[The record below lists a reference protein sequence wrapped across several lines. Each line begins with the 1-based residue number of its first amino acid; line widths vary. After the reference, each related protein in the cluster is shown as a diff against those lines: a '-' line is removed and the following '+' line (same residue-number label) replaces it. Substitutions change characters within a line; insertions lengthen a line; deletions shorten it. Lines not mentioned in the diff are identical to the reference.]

1 MQSLKTRFL
10 TGWIRYARQDSKSGS
25 CINAHESFNS
35 IHVVMGAAICGLG
48 ISFAGNAA
56 VAEEYITQEGRP
68 NIIFILTDDQRFD
81 ALGYAGNDIIRTPEM
96 DKLARE
102 GVYFKHA
109 LVTTPICSASRASIL
124 TGLYE
129 RTHKYTF
136 QTSDIREEYM
146 KQSYP
151 VLLNNAGY
159 YTGFFGKFGVNFEN
173 KEALFDVIDDYDRNN
188 RYDDYRGYN
197 YKTIDGDTV
206 HLTRYTGQ
214 QALDFIDNAPAGQP
228 FCLSLSFS
236 APHAHDP
243 APLQWFWTP
252 ASDQLYRDMEMA
264 PPLISNDTY
273 FNELPLAVRE
283 GFNRLR
289 WGWRFDT
296 PEKYQHSIKGY
307 YRMIHDIDL
316 EIGKVRARL
325 KEQGLDKNTIIILMG
340 DNGFF
345 LGERQLA
352 GKWLMHDNSVRVP
365 LIIFDPRVRKSTDTD
380 EMGLNIDIP
389 ATILDIA
396 GVDIPH
402 EYHGKSLMPLVNRK
416 GTFNRDTVLIE
427 HLWEFVNIPP
437 SEGIRTNEWKYFR
450 YVNDHSLEELYY
462 LSDDPKEI
470 NNLAKE
476 ARYQDVLLAMKNQLN
491 NMIVSYADPYS
502 GVPVGLTTEYI
513 KDPSGT
519 RITSPNPVFGWIVPD
534 EAEIQ
539 KGYQI
544 LVASTIENIEKN
556 IGDVWNSQVIRERQS
571 ANVEYK
577 GNPLQEN
584 TSYFWKVR
592 IFDNDNRISAYS
604 EPQRFVT
611 GTFDKSPFSHNY
623 FQIELI
629 NPVVHK
635 QLEDGSYFYDFGKA
649 AFATLNVKHDVSEA
663 ETLTIRLGEKKTNGR
678 VDRNPGGLIRY
689 QEVNLEVVPGKTD
702 YQIELVPD
710 KRNTENIAVWMPD
723 SFPIIFPFRFVE
735 IEGASKMIDP
745 ANLQQEAY
753 FNYFEEESSSFESS
767 DDILNQVW
775 DLCKYS
781 MKATTFAGY
790 YVDGDRERIP
800 YEADAYIN
808 QLSHYGV
815 DSEYAIGRK
824 TIEYFFDSRPT
835 WPTEWQ
841 LHVAMLMYQDYMYT
855 RNTRLIETF
864 YERLK
869 YKTLM
874 DLEVDGGF
882 ISTDHPNH
890 NDELMLKLG
899 FPDTSRRLRDIVDWP
914 PPANNFGGLGGAQM
928 GERDGYVF
936 KPINTVVNGFYYHNM
951 KIMARFAKLL
961 NKPDEALDF
970 EFRAARVKKSIND
983 KLFDEE
989 RGYYV
994 DGVGT
999 EHASLH
1005 ANMILLAFDIV
1016 PESRKKSV
1024 VEHVK
1029 SRGMACSV
1037 YGAQYLME
1045 ALYKAGEAE
1054 YALKLMTATDDRSWY
1069 NMIQV
1074 GSTIT
1079 MEAWDMKYKTNL
1091 DWNHAWGAA
1100 PANIIP
1106 RYLWG
1111 IRPAE
1116 PGFDLIT
1123 IQPQPASLK
1132 NTSIVVPTIKG
1143 PVRASYELV
1152 TNRLK
1157 RYKVE
1162 IPANTGAV
1170 FTLPIADNEV
1180 VTLNGE
1186 KMNPVFGSIR
1196 LEPGVNYIEIRVH
1209 SF

>member
-1 MQSLKTRFL
+1 MFIKDQPIPAKGIYKTWASSRNLLNSLPMALGLGVGLFNSSSAENLQSLGCERNS
-10 TGWIRYARQDSKSGS
+10 DS
-25 CINAHESFNS
+25 
-35 IHVVMGAAICGLG
+35 
-48 ISFAGNAA
+48 
-56 VAEEYITQEGRP
+56 RP
-68 NIIFILTDDQRFD
+68 NIIFILTDDQRWD
-81 ALGYAGNDIIRTPEM
+81 ALGYAGNKIIVTPEM
-96 DKLARE
+96 DKLAKD
-102 GVYFKHA
+102 GVYFKNA
-109 LVTTPICSASRASIL
+109 LVSTPICSASRASIF

-136 QTSDIREEYM
+136 QTSDIKQEYVNL
-146 KQSYP
+146 SYP

-159 YTGFFGKFGVNFEN
+159 FTGFFGKFGVNYEY
-173 KEALFDVIDDYDRNN
+173 KEALFDIIDDYDRNN
-188 RYDDYRGYN
+188 RYHDYRGFN
-197 YKTIDGDTV
+197 YKTINGDTV

-214 QALDFIDNAPAGQP
+214 QALDFISEAPKGQP

-252 ASDQLYRDMEMA
+252 ESDHLYRDMEM
-264 PPLISNDTY
+264 PDPLISDNKY
-273 FNELPLAVRE
+273 FNEQPLAVRE

-296 PEKYQHSIKGY
+296 PEKYQQSIKGY

-316 EIGKVRARL
+316 EIGKIRAKL
-325 KEQGLDKNTIIILMG
+325 KEKGLDKNTIIIFMG
-340 DNGFF
+340 DNGFY

-352 GKWLMHDNSVRVP
+352 GKWLMHDMSVRVP
-365 LIIFDPRVRKSTDTD
+365 LIIYDPRVRRPADTD
-380 EMGLNIDIP
+380 IMGLNIDIP
-389 ATILDIA
+389 ATLLDIA
-396 GVDIPH
+396 GVEIPR
-402 EYHGKSLMPLVNRK
+402 EYHGKSLMPIVNRK
-416 GTFNRDTVLIE
+416 GSFNRDTVLIE

-437 SEGIRTNEWKYFR
+437 SEGVRTNDWKYFR

-462 LSDDPKEI
+462 LPDDPLEI
-470 NNLAKE
+470 NNLAKDTK
-476 ARYQDVLLAMKNQLN
+476 YQEILLTLKNQLN
-491 NMIVSYADPYS
+491 RMIDKYADPYS
-502 GVPVGLTTEYI
+502 GVPTGLTVEFI

-519 RITSPNPVFGWIVPD
+519 RIKNPNPLFAWIVPQL
-534 EAEIQ
+534 AVTQ

-544 LVASTIENIEKN
+544 LVASTPDNIEKN
-556 IGDVWNSQVIRERQS
+556 IGDIWDSKVVRERQS
-571 ANVEYK
+571 INVKYNGK
-577 GNPLQEN
+577 PLVEN
-584 TSYFWKVR
+584 QRYYWKVR
-592 IFDNDNRISAYS
+592 IFDKDNRISEYS
-604 EPQRFVT
+604 KPQMFVT
-611 GTFDKSPFSHNY
+611 GTFDKSPITHNY
-623 FQIELI
+623 FQVELI
-629 NPVVHK
+629 NPVAHK
-635 QLEDGSYFYDFGKA
+635 KLDDGSVFYDFGKA
-649 AFATLNVKHDVSEA
+649 AFATLNVKHEVSSA
-663 ETLTIRLGEKKTNGR
+663 ETLTIRLGEKETDGR

-689 QEVNLEVVPGKTD
+689 QEVQLRVIPGKTE
-702 YQIELVPD
+702 YQIQLAPD
-710 KRNTENIAVWMPD
+710 KRNTENIAVSMPD
-723 SFPIIFPFRFVE
+723 SFPVIFPFRFVE
-735 IEGASKMIDP
+735 VEGASKMIDP

-753 FNYFEEESSSFESS
+753 FNYFEEGSSSFESS
-767 DDILNQVW
+767 NDILNQVW

-815 DSEYAIGRK
+815 DNEYAIGRK

-841 LHVAMLMYQDYMYT
+841 LHVAMLIYQDYMYT
-855 RNTRLIETF
+855 GNTSLIERF
-864 YERLK
+864 YGRLK

-890 NDELMLKLG
+890 NAELMEKLG
-899 FPDTSRRLRDIVDWP
+899 FPDTSLRLRDIVDWP
-914 PPANNFGGLGGAQM
+914 PAAANFGGHGPIP

-936 KPINTVVNGFYYHNM
+936 KPVNTVVNGFYYHNM
-951 KIMARFAKLL
+951 QLMAKFARLL

-970 EFRAARVKKSIND
+970 EYRAARVKKSIND
-983 KLFDEE
+983 ELFDEE

-994 DGVGT
+994 DGIGT
-999 EHASLH
+999 DHASIH

-1054 YALKLMTATDDRSWY
+1054 YALELMTATHDRSWY
-1069 NMIQV
+1069 NMIKV

-1079 MEAWDMKYKTNL
+1079 MEAWDIKYKSNG

-1106 RYLWG
+1106 RKMWG
-1111 IRPAE
+1111 VMPAK
-1116 PGFDLIT
+1116 PGFELVSIK
-1123 IQPQPASLK
+1123 PQLASLK
-1132 NTSIVVPTIKG
+1132 HSSIVVPTIRG
-1143 PVRASYELV
+1143 QITGSYQYV
-1152 TNRLK
+1152 SDRLQT
-1157 RYKVE
+1157 YQ
-1162 IPANTGAV
+1162 I
-1170 FTLPIADNEV
+1170 TLPGNVVAEFFYKADATEV
-1180 VTLNGE
+1180 VVLNGVAV
-1186 KMNPVFGSIR
+1186 NPGFESIR
-1196 LEPGVNYIEIRVH
+1196 LEPGVNNIEIRVH

>member
-1 MQSLKTRFL
+1 MKTSNNLIQTIQTRCSRSESQL
-10 TGWIRYARQDSKSGS
+10 VNLIKPD
-25 CINAHESFNS
+25 ESFFS
-35 IHVVMGAAICGLG
+35 IRFVIGFAICGFG
-48 ISFAGNAA
+48 ASYAGNTALA
-56 VAEEYITQEGRP
+56 SKKTTQENPP
-68 NIIFILTDDQRFD
+68 NIIFILTDDQRWD
-81 ALGYAGNDIIRTPEM
+81 ALGYAGNEIIVTPEM
-96 DKLARE
+96 DRLARE
-102 GVYFKHA
+102 GAYFEYGM
-109 LVTTPICSASRASIL
+109 VSTPICSASRASIF

-136 QTSDIREEYM
+136 QTSDILHEYM
-146 KQSYP
+146 EQSYP
-151 VLLNNAGY
+151 ALLKNAGY
-159 YTGFFGKFGVNFEN
+159 HTGFFGKFGVNFATKSN
-173 KEALFDVIDDYDRNN
+173 LFDVIDDYDRNN
-188 RYDDYRGYN
+188 RFHDYRGFF
-197 YKTIDGDTV
+197 YKTIDSDTV

-214 QALDFIDNAPAGQP
+214 QALDFIDDAPKDQP

-243 APLQWFWTP
+243 APLQWFWTEE
-252 ASDQLYRDMEMA
+252 SDHLFRDMVMPA
-264 PPLISNDTY
+264 PLISDDRY
-273 FNELPLAVRE
+273 FVELPQAVRE

-316 EIGKVRARL
+316 EIAKIRARL
-325 KEQGLDKNTIIILMG
+325 KDQGLDKNTVIIVMG
-340 DNGFF
+340 DNGFY

-352 GKWLMHDNSVRVP
+352 GKWLMHDNSIRVP
-365 LIIFDPRVRKSTDTD
+365 LIIYDPRVGHSVDSKT
-380 EMGLNIDIP
+380 MALNIDVP
-389 ATILDIA
+389 ATILDLA
-396 GVDIPH
+396 GVEVPQT
-402 EYHGKSLMPLVNRK
+402 YHGVSLMPLVSRS
-416 GTFNRDTVLIE
+416 GTFDRDTVLIE
-427 HLWEFVNIPP
+427 HLWEFEHIPP

-462 LSDDPKEI
+462 LPDDPLEVH
-470 NNLAKE
+470 NLAADLE
-476 ARYQDVLLAMKNQLN
+476 YQNVLRTMRNQLN
-491 NMIVSYADPYS
+491 NMIDRYADPYS
-502 GVPVGLTTEYI
+502 GVPAGLTTEYI

-519 RITSPNPVFGWIVPD
+519 RITTPTPLFGWIVPIQ
-534 EAEIQ
+534 AEIQ
-539 KGYQI
+539 QGYQI

-556 IGDVWNSQVIRERQS
+556 IGDVWDSQVVRERQS
-571 ANVEYK
+571 NNVEYN
-577 GNPLQEN
+577 GTPLQEN
-584 TSYFWKVR
+584 TSYYWKVR
-592 IFDNDNRISAYS
+592 IFDKHNRISGYS
-604 EPQRFVT
+604 KPQRFIT

-623 FQIELI
+623 FRIELI
-629 NPVVHK
+629 NPVIHK
-635 QLEDGSYFYDFGKA
+635 QLEDGSFFYDFGKA
-649 AFATLNVKHDVSEA
+649 AFATLNVKHEVSEA
-663 ETLTIRLGEKKTNGR
+663 ETLTIRLGEKETNGR

-689 QEVNLEVVPGKTD
+689 QEVKLEVVPGKTD

-710 KRNTENIAVWMPD
+710 KRNTENIAVSMPD
-723 SFPIIFPFRFVE
+723 SFPVIFPFRFVE

-767 DDILNQVW
+767 NDILNQVW
-775 DLCKYS
+775 GLCKYS

-815 DSEYAIGRK
+815 DNEYAIGRK

-855 RNTRLIETF
+855 GNARLIETF

-914 PPANNFGGLGGAQM
+914 PPANNFGGHGGVQM

-951 KIMARFAKLL
+951 KIMARFAELL
-961 NKPDEALDF
+961 DKPDEAFDF

-983 KLFDEE
+983 NLFDEE

-999 EHASLH
+999 DHASLH
-1005 ANMILLAFDIV
+1005 ANMILLAFDVV

-1024 VEHVK
+1024 VEHIK

-1037 YGAQYLME
+1037 YGAQYLLE

-1054 YALKLMTATDDRSWY
+1054 YAFELMTATHDRSWY

-1111 IRPAE
+1111 IRPAK

-1123 IQPQPASLK
+1123 IQPQPTPLQ

-1143 PVRASYELV
+1143 PVKASYEMV

-1157 RYKVE
+1157 RYRVE

-1170 FTLPIADNEV
+1170 FTPPIADNEV
-1180 VTLNGE
+1180 VTLNGV

-1196 LEPGVNYIEIRVH
+1196 LDPGVNYIEIRVH